1 MGVTR
6 KYVYSRE
13 LYVRAQDNAMNKTS
27 LNRKKNIYIL
37 LLSLLLLCTGITIMV
52 QYSTFGW

>member
-6 KYVYSRE
+6 KYVYSRQ

-27 LNRKKNIYIL
+27 LNRKKNIYK
-37 LLSLLLLCTGITIMV
+37 LLLCTGITIML
-52 QYSTFGW
+52 QYSTFG